1 MGFEIPTW
9 GLYEKHEET
18 DAVPEVVNDSVS
30 AQPALEVKG
39 IVFWFSSELTVHTG
53 HVHAARAAGPR
64 AMKQQGRPRGSSRS
78 GMHRPESLKSQRVKL
93 NDLEVDN
100 VM

>member
-1 MGFEIPTW
+1 MRSTKKPM
-9 GLYEKHEET
+9 LYLKWST
-18 DAVPEVVNDSVS
+18 TRSVHS
-30 AQPALEVKG
+30 LLLKSKVLCFG
-39 IVFWFSSELTVHTG
+39 SVLSSLHTG

-93 NDLEVDN
+93 NDLEVDS